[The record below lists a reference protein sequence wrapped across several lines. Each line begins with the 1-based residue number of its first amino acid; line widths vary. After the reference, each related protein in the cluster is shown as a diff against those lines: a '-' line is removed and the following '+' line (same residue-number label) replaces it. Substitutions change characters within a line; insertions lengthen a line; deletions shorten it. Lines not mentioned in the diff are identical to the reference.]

1 MELTHRNGATTSA
14 ELKIKTHHKRFF
26 VIGLLTMKQTVITNT
41 FRIGTIELPDK
52 KCILTL
58 SIICN
63 YCTAKFGGIRCAQT
77 LALTQTCA
85 ATVKVFRYA
94 SNTYVVADV
103 GCKFS
108 EVINTASS
116 NNVNLI
122 PGVGATLTIGVG
134 CIMFIIVDHMSNGA
148 SHISPEDSER
158 GRAPFNTRE
167 RSGG

>member
-1 MELTHRNGATTSA
+1 MVLGVFLKSSHSMVGGTVSNGDGHCRWLIVWTYRAPHEIVGDPRAPTGPGDNDRSSRYGVNPQ
-14 ELKIKTHHKRFF
+14 EWSYNL
-26 VIGLLTMKQTVITNT
+26 
-41 FRIGTIELPDK
+41 
-52 KCILTL
+52 
-58 SIICN
+58 
-63 YCTAKFGGIRCAQT
+63 
-77 LALTQTCA
+77 QTCA